1 MVLKG
6 DGSFLGSRSTEHPDD
21 QCSCSED
28 RKDRGHDGE
37 QRNHR
42 HESNSDRAGADGDP
56 EECGAEAMTPRESSS
71 RAAHRPVYAPS
82 SLWEERRVGINS
94 SWEPEHRV
102 VDRGIDDLLVGAYDL
117 HVHAG
122 PDRRPR
128 RFDTLQLVD
137 GYVRAGFA
145 GVVVKDH
152 FLPTPGR
159 AHAVKRLYPNFS
171 CYSTLALNATVGGL
185 NPDAVEAALESG
197 VQWVFMPT
205 VSAAFFRTAEGHG
218 PTGRPH
224 DDLTIL
230 DENGR
235 VTAAAI
241 EIIDLLAGK
250 DVVLASG
257 HLSPVESLA
266 LFRVAR
272 ERGVERMIVT
282 HGTINFVRMPIDI
295 QRDIVA
301 LGGVIE
307 HAYVSC
313 CLKPVVS
320 LEEIWHEIGQ
330 VGIDRCYVA
339 SDLGQP
345 HNPAPM
351 VGWRAAVGG
360 LLALGA
366 TEREVRTLI
375 ADVPA
380 RIVAGLPRYSGT
392 WIPDGWDPSPQ
403 PLANSP
409 A

>member
-1 MVLKG
+1 VDVDL
-6 DGSFLGSRSTEHPDD
+6 SWSPEHPVV
-21 QCSCSED
+21 ED
-28 RKDRGHDGE
+28 G
-37 QRNHR
+37 
-42 HESNSDRAGADGDP
+42 
-56 EECGAEAMTPRESSS
+56 
-71 RAAHRPVYAPS
+71 
-82 SLWEERRVGINS
+82 
-94 SWEPEHRV
+94 
-102 VDRGIDDLLVGAYDL
+102 VDELLVGAYDL

-159 AHAVKRLYPNFS
+159 AHAIKRLYPEFS
-171 CYSTLALNATVGGL
+171 CFSTLALNAPVGGL
-185 NPDAVEAALESG
+185 NPAAVESALERG

-205 VSAAFFRTAEGHG
+205 VSATFFREAEGHA
-218 PTGRPH
+218 PTGRPNESI
-224 DDLTIL
+224 TIL
-230 DENGR
+230 DEAGR
-235 VTAAAI
+235 VTDAAM
-241 EIIDLLAGK
+241 EIVDLLAGK

-257 HLSPVESLA
+257 HLSPIESLE

-272 ERGVERMIVT
+272 ARGVERMIVT
-282 HGTINFVRMPIDI
+282 HGTINFVRMPVDI
-295 QRDIVA
+295 QREIVA

-313 CLKPVVS
+313 CLKPVVP
-320 LEEIWHEIGQ
+320 LAEIWSEIQ
-330 VGIDRCYVA
+330 AVGVDRCYVA

-345 HNPAPM
+345 HNPSPM

-366 TEREVRTLI
+366 SREDVRRLV

-380 RIVAGLPRYSGT
+380 RIVDGLPRYAGT
-392 WIPDGWDPSPQ
+392 WMPEGWDASPR
-403 PLANSP
+403 PLATPRS
-409 A
+409 